1 MPDAPGPRILRIRPE
16 DSCTWGAAVVES
28 AAALALGGIVVLPA
42 EGLYGYHVRPDR
54 PDALGRLHEV
64 KPREAGRGWILL
76 VDDPRA
82 LDRWDPP
89 PHAALRAL
97 AARYW
102 PGALT
107 LVVPAPD
114 PIPASLKAA
123 DGTVA
128 IRCPGSAFLR
138 DIVRASGGGLVTT
151 SANRPGEPAPARIE
165 DAALEG
171 VALAVDAGAL
181 SGRPSTLATVD
192 GSTVRVLREGSV
204 VLADIGG
211 DET

>member
-1 MPDAPGPRILRIRPE
+1 MPDAPGPRLLRLRP
-16 DSCTWGAAVVES
+16 DDPCTWGRAVVES
-28 AAALALGGIVVLPA
+28 AAALAFGGIVVLPA

-54 PDALGRLHEV
+54 PDALRRLHDV

-82 LDRWDPP
+82 LDEWVPRPS
-89 PHAALRAL
+89 ATLRAL
-97 AARYW
+97 AARHW

-107 LVVPAPD
+107 LVAPAPD
-114 PIPASLKAA
+114 SIPAALRAS

-128 IRCPGSAFLR
+128 IRCPGNAFLR
-138 DIVRASGGGLVTT
+138 DVVRASGGALLTT

-204 VLADIGG
+204 VPADLGG

>member
-1 MPDAPGPRILRIRPE
+1 
-16 DSCTWGAAVVES
+16 VES
-28 AAALALGGIVVLPA
+28 AAALALGEIVVLPA

-54 PDALGRLHEV
+54 PEALRRLHAV

-76 VDDPRA
+76 VDDPGA
-82 LDRWDPP
+82 LDHWTPP

-97 AARYW
+97 AARHW

-107 LVVPAPD
+107 LVAPAPD
-114 PIPASLKAA
+114 SIPSALRAS

-128 IRCPGSAFLR
+128 VRCPGNAFLR
-138 DIVRASGGGLVTT
+138 DVVRASGGALLTT

-165 DAALEG
+165 DAALAG
-171 VALAVDAGAL
+171 VALAVDAGTL